1 MTKPQRA
8 AILAKTN
15 GHCAYCGIP
24 LEGRW
29 QVDHMHPIIRSSRY
43 ATDEN
48 GQFIRDEWGRKQI
61 EKYVTHPDRDTFD
74 NLWPACCSCN
84 NYKNGNPLES
94 FRKSIARQIEILRRD
109 RPTFRLAE
117 RYGLIKCEP
126 VDRVVFYF
134 ETL

>member
-8 AILAKTN
+8 AILSKTS
-15 GHCAYCGIP
+15 GKCAYCGVE
-24 LEGRW
+24 LTGRW
-29 QVDHMHPIIRSSRY
+29 HVDQYRERY
-43 ATDEN
+43 PVDFDVN
-48 GQFIRDEWGRKQI
+48 
-61 EKYVTHPDRDTFD
+61 HPD
-74 NLWPACCSCN
+74 NLMPSCCSCN

-126 VDRVVFYF
+126 KEVVFYF

>member
-1 MTKPQRA
+1 MTKSQRPL
-8 AILAKTN
+8 ILAKTN
-15 GHCAYCGIP
+15 GYCAYCGCE
-24 LEGRW
+24 LTGKW
-29 QVDHMHPIIRSSRY
+29 QADHMHPIRRSKRWVASEV
-43 ATDEN
+43 AT
-48 GQFIRDEWGRKQI
+48 RKKII
-61 EKYVTHPDRDTFD
+61 EDYLIHPERDTFD
-74 NLWPACCSCN
+74 NLWPACASCN

-126 VDRVVFYF
+126 KEVVFYF

>member
-1 MTKPQRA
+1 MTKNQRT

-15 GHCAYCGIP
+15 GHCAYCGTP
-24 LEGRW
+24 LNGRW

-48 GQFIRDEWGRKQI
+48 GQFIRDEWGRKLT
-61 EKYVTHPDRDTFD
+61 EKYVTHPERDTFD

-117 RYGLIKCEP
+117 RYGLIKCEEKE
-126 VDRVVFYF
+126 VIFYF